1 MASDRHA
8 AGTDLLGS
16 GDTYG
21 SYGSQHPYTGGYF
34 GDGNDLGTHD
44 RHYGGDAYGTSAH
57 GDAQHTTAYSGT
69 AEYAHA
75 HSDAPYDSY
84 SYAGPVHADYA
95 ADSGHLADASYGDP
109 YADRGHLPAGDAHT
123 VTDLQAQHPVAASWD
138 DDVFGA
144 AAAYGDPYGDAADTA
159 TAEGGTSLLAEPVA
173 ETEPSGLIDTS
184 VPAYFGPEYD
194 TEWGPER
201 VEGETFT
208 EWNPSA
214 ATVAPV
220 RGRRRARQRGGTM
233 ARSRAVLGVGVIAAV
248 GAGGMATAHEDSSG
262 LAGAGDKVK
271 SVPDKIG
278 GFFGGDTD
286 KNTTTMITAAP
297 LTSAGLM
304 VSSSS
309 DVLAAGESADGEP
322 GEALRSRILRQ
333 AENQDA
339 LAEAEQRDAVIDAA
353 IASASSDAAAFAEE
367 ERLEEQER
375 KRAEEERKRKEE
387 EERKKKEEEE
397 RLAKLRASFTAPLS
411 GYTLSAYYG
420 QSGGMWSSGYHTGLD
435 FQAPSGTPIKN
446 IHSGTVTQAAWAG
459 SYGYQVIVKLDNG
472 TELSYSHMS
481 SMSVVAGQQV
491 TTGDLLGNVGSTG
504 NSSGPHLHLE
514 VRPGGGSAVDPLS
527 WLRGNGISI

>member
-1 MASDRHA
+1 
-8 AGTDLLGS
+8 
-16 GDTYG
+16 
-21 SYGSQHPYTGGYF
+21 
-34 GDGNDLGTHD
+34 
-44 RHYGGDAYGTSAH
+44 
-57 GDAQHTTAYSGT
+57 
-69 AEYAHA
+69 
-75 HSDAPYDSY
+75 
-84 SYAGPVHADYA
+84 
-95 ADSGHLADASYGDP
+95 
-109 YADRGHLPAGDAHT
+109 
-123 VTDLQAQHPVAASWD
+123 
-138 DDVFGA
+138 
-144 AAAYGDPYGDAADTA
+144 
-159 TAEGGTSLLAEPVA
+159 
-173 ETEPSGLIDTS
+173 
-184 VPAYFGPEYD
+184 
-194 TEWGPER
+194 
-201 VEGETFT
+201 
-208 EWNPSA
+208 
-214 ATVAPV
+214 
-220 RGRRRARQRGGTM
+220 M

-248 GAGGMATAHEDSSG
+248 GAGGMATAHEDPPG

-278 GFFGGDTD
+278 GFFGGDTE

-304 VSSSS
+304 VGSSS
-309 DVLAAGESADGEP
+309 DVLASGESADGEA

-375 KRAEEERKRKEE
+375 ERAEQERKRKEE

-481 SMSVVAGQQV
+481 SMSVVAGQKV

-514 VRPGGGSAVDPLS
+514 VRPGGGGAVDPLS

>member
-1 MASDRHA
+1 
-8 AGTDLLGS
+8 
-16 GDTYG
+16 
-21 SYGSQHPYTGGYF
+21 
-34 GDGNDLGTHD
+34 
-44 RHYGGDAYGTSAH
+44 
-57 GDAQHTTAYSGT
+57 
-69 AEYAHA
+69 
-75 HSDAPYDSY
+75 
-84 SYAGPVHADYA
+84 
-95 ADSGHLADASYGDP
+95 
-109 YADRGHLPAGDAHT
+109 
-123 VTDLQAQHPVAASWD
+123 
-138 DDVFGA
+138 
-144 AAAYGDPYGDAADTA
+144 
-159 TAEGGTSLLAEPVA
+159 
-173 ETEPSGLIDTS
+173 
-184 VPAYFGPEYD
+184 
-194 TEWGPER
+194 
-201 VEGETFT
+201 
-208 EWNPSA
+208 
-214 ATVAPV
+214 
-220 RGRRRARQRGGTM
+220 M

-248 GAGGMATAHEDSSG
+248 GAGGMATAHEDPPG

-278 GFFGGDTD
+278 GFFGGDAD

-304 VSSSS
+304 IGSSS
-309 DVLAAGESADGEP
+309 DVLAAGESVDGEP
-322 GEALRSRILRQ
+322 GDALRSRILRQ

-339 LAEAEQRDAVIDAA
+339 LAEAEQRDAVINAA
-353 IASASSDAAAFAEE
+353 IASASSDAAAYAEE